1 MAPAAKSVL
10 VMTLPP
16 GLGGERARVRMVH
29 DVLAKHG
36 HTVTVAWRAY
46 YSEEPDLSVPMW
58 QALTRR
64 PTIREV
70 PDWPCRR
77 VAVGTWLPEFEWA
90 HHQPWKP
97 WRALLEGHRAHVVS
111 SGNNLTGW
119 GPTALDLPSLQWIAS
134 PYEPDRAD
142 RVRHWPAWRRLYD
155 ATLNSWISAR
165 QEVKTLERAD
175 TLSISRY
182 THEGLKQL
190 TPKARLFGVLAI
202 PVDTERF
209 SPAGRPPLAGRKFR
223 IGFNGRI
230 SDPRK
235 NMPLLVKAFARAAS
249 AHPDIELHLRGDVS
263 RDDFIRQFDAA
274 AIADKLVVE
283 PPVAFGQL
291 PDWYRS
297 LDIFAM
303 ASHQEGLSIV
313 GTEAMACGAVVV
325 STRCGGPEDYVLDNE
340 TGLLSGFDEREFADK
355 LIALIG
361 DAALRTRLSDAGIAL
376 IRTRHAQAAFE
387 RGFMEAF
394 SRLYGNL

>member
-1 MAPAAKSVL
+1 M
-10 VMTLPP
+10 
-16 GLGGERARVRMVH
+16 
-29 DVLAKHG
+29 
-36 HTVTVAWRAY
+36 
-46 YSEEPDLSVPMW
+46 
-58 QALTRR
+58 
-64 PTIREV
+64 
-70 PDWPCRR
+70 
-77 VAVGTWLPEFEWA
+77 
-90 HHQPWKP
+90 
-97 WRALLEGHRAHVVS
+97 S

-134 PYEPDRAD
+134 PYEPDRVD
-142 RVRHWPAWRRLYD
+142 RIRHWPAWRRLYD

-165 QEVKTLERAD
+165 QEAKTLERAD
-175 TLSISRY
+175 TLSISNY
-182 THEGLKQL
+182 THEGLKRV

-202 PVDTERF
+202 PVDTERYSPLGR
-209 SPAGRPPLAGRKFR
+209 SPAMGRMLR

-235 NMPLLVKAFARAAS
+235 NMPLLVKAFARAA
-249 AHPDIELHLRGDVS
+249 AVHPDIELHLRGDVS

-283 PPVAFGQL
+283 PPVAFAQL

-297 LDIFAM
+297 LDIFAL

-325 STRCGGPEDYVLDNE
+325 STRCGGPEDYVLDNQ
-340 TGLLSGFDEREFADK
+340 TGLLSSFDERDFADR

-361 DAALRTRLSDAGIAL
+361 DWALRARLSEAGIAF
-376 IRTRHAQAAFE
+376 IRTRYAQAEFE

-394 SRLYGNL
+394 SRLYGSL